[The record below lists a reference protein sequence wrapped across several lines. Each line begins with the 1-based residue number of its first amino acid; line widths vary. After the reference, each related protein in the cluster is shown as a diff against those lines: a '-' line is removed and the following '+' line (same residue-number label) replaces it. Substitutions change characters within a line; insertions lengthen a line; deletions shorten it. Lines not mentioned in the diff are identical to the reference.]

1 MAELADALDLGSS
14 GYPRAGSS
22 PVIRTK
28 IDSLLFG
35 ENLFLYGA
43 PSAEVL
49 WFCES
54 KIVPIPIG
62 TK

>member
-1 MAELADALDLGSS
+1 MVKLADTQDLGSCAEK
-14 GYPRAGSS
+14 RAGSS

-28 IDSLLFG
+28 IDSLQKG
-35 ENLFLYGA
+35 ENLFLYGI

>member
-35 ENLFLYGA
+35 ENLFLYGI